1 MIKNWNYKNL
11 HLDYSSM
18 YDGGNHPS
26 DIDLFYI
33 AKDDTLIL
41 GEIKNESYNT
51 DNWEKQKKILQRV
64 IDNYKKEA
72 LYLFI
77 THNKYVQKGDTKV
90 DVPNCNI
97 KEYYYKGEWRTP
109 QKETKVW
116 EVLKKYG
123 FVPRISAKNETTR
136 SKY

>member
-18 YDGGNHPS
+18 YEGSNHPS

-41 GEIKNESYNT
+41 GEIKNERYNK
-51 DNWEKQKKILQRV
+51 DAWEKQKKVLQRV
-64 IDNYKKEA
+64 IDNYRKEA

-77 THNKYVQKGDTKV
+77 VHNKYVQYGDTSV
-90 DVPNCNI
+90 DVPNCQV
-97 KEYYYKGEWRTP
+97 KEYYYKGKWRIP
-109 QKETKVW
+109 QKDLLVK
-116 EVLKKYG
+116 EVLEKYNG
-123 FVPRISAKNETTR
+123 IR
-136 SKY
+136 